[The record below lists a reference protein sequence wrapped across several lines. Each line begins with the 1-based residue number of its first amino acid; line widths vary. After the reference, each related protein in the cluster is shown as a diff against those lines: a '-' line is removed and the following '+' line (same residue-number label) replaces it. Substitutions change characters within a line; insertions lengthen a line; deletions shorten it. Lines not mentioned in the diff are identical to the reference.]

1 VARRWVRYQLP
12 VMVLV
17 DISETEEHEQVTKVV
32 LGIEAD
38 DLHLDRD
45 LDGHFLIYD
54 ENMERV
60 SADEHSSRQA
70 LQAADRSQWP
80 DRQEWE
86 EGPDALRDRW
96 LYEDGDVDQDDLGE
110 GEGEEIAATIDAGRG
125 ATGPT

>member
-60 SADEHSSRQA
+60 SADEHYSRQA

-96 LYEDGDVDQDDLGE
+96 LYEDGDVDEDDLDE

-125 ATGPT
+125 ATGPA